1 MGNFKRIPDF
11 FSSKRG
17 ITRANYQ
24 QNPDSSCWGL
34 FGNTF
39 VISIKGID
47 LVAFAKSQDTTAQD
61 SDIGIRLIN
70 TEKTNEYKI
79 GDSVNWI
86 DKKNNLRY
94 GKICHINYD
103 EAGGVMNVQLHDE
116 EMFLRTIAY
125 TQIKNKIKN
134 NGEPDVPT
142 YRDSIFNNGNGLL
155 GMIGNNTTDY
165 KRNS

>member
-1 MGNFKRIPDF
+1 
-11 FSSKRG
+11 
-17 ITRANYQ
+17 
-24 QNPDSSCWGL
+24 
-34 FGNTF
+34 
-39 VISIKGID
+39 
-47 LVAFAKSQDTTAQD
+47 VAYNTTAQD